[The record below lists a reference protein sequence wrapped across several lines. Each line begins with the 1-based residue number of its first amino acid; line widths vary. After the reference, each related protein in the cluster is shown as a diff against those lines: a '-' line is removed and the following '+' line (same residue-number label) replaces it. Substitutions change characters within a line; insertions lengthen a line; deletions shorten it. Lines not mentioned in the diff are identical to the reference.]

1 MGMFWRYIQRFAGT
15 ILKNLFVHTHIIQG
29 EGNHGMIGQWLSG
42 TIPNL
47 PPLRMYLVSYYYSTV
62 FRDMMKYG
70 PLSIVVGTT
79 LTGRVCSSLQE
90 LFPVTSFV
98 SNPVPPTVAS
108 PPWKGLPLTGVRKFN
123 DNYKHL
129 RDAFIDPDQDLQC
142 TDEDESLF
150 LFDSESSGTPMD
162 IEDIIPSDEDMFCVS
177 EGESTGNNI
186 PSNK

>member
-1 MGMFWRYIQRFAGT
+1 
-15 ILKNLFVHTHIIQG
+15 
-29 EGNHGMIGQWLSG
+29 
-42 TIPNL
+42 
-47 PPLRMYLVSYYYSTV
+47 MYLVSYYYSTV

-70 PLSIVVGTT
+70 PLSIVVGTK

-98 SNPVPPTVAS
+98 SQPSSAHRSVPTLDRITIDWGS
-108 PPWKGLPLTGVRKFN
+108 QIYHD

-177 EGESTGNNI
+177 EVESTGDNI